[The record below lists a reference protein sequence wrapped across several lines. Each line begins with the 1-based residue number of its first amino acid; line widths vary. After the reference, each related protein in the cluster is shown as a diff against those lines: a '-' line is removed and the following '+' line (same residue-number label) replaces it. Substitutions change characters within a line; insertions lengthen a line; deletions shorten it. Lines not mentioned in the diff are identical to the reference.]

1 MDPLTDSNSMLQSN
15 NMPLMSWDFFMDSY
29 HRRMVRA
36 KKETE
41 LEKVMA
47 FAKQFEWQHNLENA
61 FSEHDYEALIIT
73 DQNQKIIWVNEGF
86 TSMTGYTKTFAVNKT
101 PRFLQGKETSLETK
115 ARIKSKIAQGK
126 PFQDIITNH
135 RKDNSTYKCEVNI
148 IPLYGA
154 ETTHFIA
161 FERKVA

>member
-1 MDPLTDSNSMLQSN
+1 MTPFTDSNNMPQSK

-29 HRRMVRA
+29 HRKMVAA
-36 KKETE
+36 KKRTD

-47 FAKQFEWQHNLENA
+47 FAKQFDWQNSLESA
-61 FSEHDYEALIIT
+61 FSEIDYEALIIT
-73 DQNQKIIWVNEGF
+73 DKNQKIIWVNEGF

-101 PRFLQGKETSLETK
+101 PRFLQGKETSTETK
-115 ARIKSKIAQGK
+115 ARIKSKIALGK
-126 PFQDIITNH
+126 PFQEIITNH

-148 IPLYGA
+148 LPLYGT

-161 FERKVA
+161 FEKKVA